1 MKIGIIDYNAGNLGS
16 VTSAVKALGHEVLVL
31 KSFEDFGKIDS
42 LVIPGVG
49 SFSHGMEHLEKAR
62 LIEPIKLYF
71 ESGKTLVGIC
81 LGMHLL
87 ASSGL
92 EGKECSGLSIV
103 PGVVRKLNSAVG
115 EKVPHLGWD
124 SIEERTSISLGKQQF
139 YFAHSYYFDVERDY
153 ESCISATF
161 SWGDKNLPAI
171 IKYKNC
177 TAFQFHPEKSSHS
190 GMKLLAD
197 VFKLRD

>member
-16 VTSAVKALGHEVLVL
+16 VASAVKELGHEVTLLENFV
-31 KSFEDFGKIDS
+31 DFGKIDS

-49 SFSHGMEHLEKAR
+49 SFSHGMKHLEKAQ
-62 LIEPIKLYF
+62 LIEPLKLYF
-71 ESGKTLVGIC
+71 ETGKPLVGIC

-87 ASSGL
+87 ASSGF
-92 EGKECSGLSIV
+92 EGQECSGLGFV
-103 PGVVRKLNSAVG
+103 PGIVKKLQSVVG

-124 SIEERTSISLGKQQF
+124 SIKEHTSTRLVMQQF
-139 YFAHSYYFDVERDY
+139 YFAHSYYFDVDKDY
-153 ESCISATF
+153 KSCISATY
-161 SWGDKNLPAI
+161 SWGNENLPAI

-190 GMKLLAD
+190 GMRLLAD
-197 VFKLRD
+197 VFKSGE

>member
-16 VTSAVKALGHEVLVL
+16 VTSAIKALGHEVSVL
-31 KSFEDFGKIDS
+31 KSSDDFGKTDS

-49 SFSHGMEHLEKAR
+49 SFSHGMEHLDKAR
-62 LIEPIKLYF
+62 IIEPLKMYF

-92 EGKECSGLSIV
+92 EGKECSGLGII
-103 PGVVRKLNSAVG
+103 PGVVRKLHSVVG

-124 SIEERTSISLGKQQF
+124 AIVARNSVSVSQQQF
-139 YFAHSYYFDVERDY
+139 YFAHSYFFDVEKKY
-153 ESCISATF
+153 ESYISATF
-161 SWGDKNLPAI
+161 SWGNQNLPAI
-171 IKYKNC
+171 IKYNNC
-177 TAFQFHPEKSSHS
+177 TAFQFHPEKSSHA
-190 GMKLLAD
+190 GMKMLAD
-197 VFKLRD
+197 VLESRE

>member
-1 MKIGIIDYNAGNLGS
+1 
-16 VTSAVKALGHEVLVL
+16 
-31 KSFEDFGKIDS
+31 
-42 LVIPGVG
+42 
-49 SFSHGMEHLEKAR
+49 MEHLEKAH
-62 LIEPIKLYF
+62 LIEPIKQYF

-92 EGKECSGLSIV
+92 EGQERSGLDIV
-103 PGVVRKLNSAVG
+103 PGVVRKLHSVEG

-124 SIEERTSISLGKQQF
+124 SIEERTPITLASKQF
-139 YFAHSYYFDVERDY
+139 YFAHSYYFDVEEKY

-161 SWGDKNLPAI
+161 SWGNKNLPAI

-177 TAFQFHPEKSSHS
+177 TAFQFHPEKSSQS
-190 GMKLLAD
+190 GMKLLAE
-197 VFKLRD
+197 VFESIE

>member
-16 VTSAVKALGHEVLVL
+16 VTSAIKALGHEVSVL

-49 SFSHGMEHLEKAR
+49 SFGHGMEHLEKAR
-62 LIEPIKLYF
+62 LVEPLKLYF
-71 ESGKTLVGIC
+71 ESGKNLIGIC

-92 EGKECSGLSIV
+92 EGKECSGLGIV
-103 PGVVRKLNSAVG
+103 PGVVRKLHSVVG

-124 SIEERTSISLGKQQF
+124 SIEERNSITLTTQQF
-139 YFAHSYYFDVERDY
+139 YFAHSYYFDIEKNY
-153 ESCISATF
+153 ESSISATF
-161 SWGDKNLPAI
+161 SWGNQDLPAI
-171 IKYKNC
+171 IRYKNC

-197 VFKLRD
+197 VFKSRD

>member
-16 VTSAVKALGHEVLVL
+16 VISAIKALGHDVSVI
-31 KSFEDFGKIDS
+31 KNFEEFGKIDS

-49 SFSHGMEHLEKAR
+49 SFSHGMQHLEKAH
-62 LIEPIKLYF
+62 LVEPLRSYF
-71 ESGKTLVGIC
+71 ESGKPLVGIC

-87 ASSGL
+87 ASSGM
-92 EGKECSGLSIV
+92 EGHEYSGLDIV
-103 PGVVRKLNSAVG
+103 PGVVRKLDPVRE

-124 SIEERTSISLGKQQF
+124 SINERTPGKLTKQEF
-139 YFAHSYYFDVERDY
+139 YFAHSYYFDIEKDY

-161 SWGDKNLPAI
+161 SWGSKNLPAI
-171 IKYKNC
+171 IGYKNC

-190 GMKLLAD
+190 GMKLLSD
-197 VFKLRD
+197 VFELRE